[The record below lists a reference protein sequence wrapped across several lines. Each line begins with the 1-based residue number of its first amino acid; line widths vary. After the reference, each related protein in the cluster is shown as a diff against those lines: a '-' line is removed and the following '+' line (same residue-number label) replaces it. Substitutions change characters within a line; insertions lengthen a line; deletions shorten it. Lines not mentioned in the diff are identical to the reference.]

1 MQSRNWCYL
10 RVCVLSLFV
19 WWWVIFSLLIFSAVL
34 KFCCCLSSLVCNA
47 VILGD
52 GVAQD
57 MPVAAAR
64 HDAVVVDGNKGGV
77 SLKELK
83 LLQTWAPEAVHG
95 ALGKALPLSGAGGG
109 GGDGG
114 AGGVLQGA
122 EASAAWCVVL
132 PEAG

>member
-1 MQSRNWCYL
+1 MQSRNLCYL
-10 RVCVLSLFV
+10 KVCVLCLFGDGYF
-19 WWWVIFSLLIFSAVL
+19 FSLRIFSAVL

-52 GVAQD
+52 GVGQD

-83 LLQTWAPEAVHG
+83 LP
-95 ALGKALPLSGAGGG
+95 
-109 GGDGG
+109 
-114 AGGVLQGA
+114 
-122 EASAAWCVVL
+122 
-132 PEAG
+132 